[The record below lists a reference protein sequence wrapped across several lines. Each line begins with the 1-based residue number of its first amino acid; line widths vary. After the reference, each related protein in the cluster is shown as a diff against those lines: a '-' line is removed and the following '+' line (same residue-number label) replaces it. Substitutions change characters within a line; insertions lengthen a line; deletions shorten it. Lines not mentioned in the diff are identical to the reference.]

1 MGTPKRKRLREPAH
15 KPSHQRQVS
24 AAVTIRKLRQRLDT
38 GVITEREFRLLMT
51 MEERRNEW
59 AAQVM
64 LKSVARELIGD
75 AAKQARAGRSRLL
88 NVVGNILLA
97 SESTRIRLAH
107 KEFSAEEQYQMAA
120 AWLSRIPKP
129 AQQTESVVEQVDELT
144 TAVAAVA
151 GKIDEH
157 EDALD

>member
-1 MGTPKRKRLREPAH
+1 MGTPKRQRVRASAH
-15 KPSHQRQVS
+15 KASRQPPPS
-24 AAVTIRKLRQRLDT
+24 AATTIRKLRQRLDT
-38 GVITEREFRLLMT
+38 GVISESEFRMLMR

-64 LKSVARELIGD
+64 LKSLARELIGD

-97 SESTRIRLAH
+97 SESTRIKLAH

-120 AWLSRIPKP
+120 QWLSKLPRPS
-129 AQQTESVVEQVDELT
+129 QTKSIIEQVDGLT
-144 TAVAAVA
+144 TAVAGVA
-151 GKIDEH
+151 SKIDEH
-157 EDALD
+157 EDKLD